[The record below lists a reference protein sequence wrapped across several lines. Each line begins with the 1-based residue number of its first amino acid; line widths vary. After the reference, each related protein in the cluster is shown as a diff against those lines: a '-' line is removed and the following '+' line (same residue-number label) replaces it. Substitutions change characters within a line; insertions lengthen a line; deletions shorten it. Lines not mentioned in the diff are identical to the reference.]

1 MHRGAE
7 VEGALKHRRK
17 ESGHLHSPSLVAI
30 SGDLKEGAMP
40 DLSTLGS
47 QGWLRTAIE
56 LHPGVLLKALR
67 RPLGLAA
74 TDTIEWRSPIR
85 ATGFE
90 EYRDGAAL
98 RLVVKQ
104 KLRRRSLKNFWP
116 ARGPVWDALGVVS
129 GGWPIFVEAKASI
142 AEAVMPVFQA
152 SPESLR
158 LISKSMEE
166 TRKFYAPN
174 ASAGWTR
181 MFYQY
186 TSRLAHHYL
195 LRELNGI
202 ESHLV
207 FLYFL
212 NADVDG
218 GLSSRARWE
227 GAIELVHTA
236 LGLTRFLSE
245 GLHEA
250 FVDVRELS

>member
-1 MHRGAE
+1 M
-7 VEGALKHRRK
+7 
-17 ESGHLHSPSLVAI
+17 
-30 SGDLKEGAMP
+30 
-40 DLSTLGS
+40 
-47 QGWLRTAIE
+47 
-56 LHPGVLLKALR
+56 
-67 RPLGLAA
+67 
-74 TDTIEWRSPIR
+74 
-85 ATGFE
+85 
-90 EYRDGAAL
+90 
-98 RLVVKQ
+98 
-104 KLRRRSLKNFWP
+104 
-116 ARGPVWDALGVVS
+116 VS

-158 LISKSMEE
+158 RISKSMEE

-227 GAIELVHTA
+227 GAIELMHTA

>member
-1 MHRGAE
+1 
-7 VEGALKHRRK
+7 
-17 ESGHLHSPSLVAI
+17 
-30 SGDLKEGAMP
+30 MP
-40 DLSTLGS
+40 DLSTPGS
-47 QGWLRTAIE
+47 QEWLRTAIE
-56 LHPGVLLKALR
+56 LHPDVLLKALR

-85 ATGFE
+85 ATGFK

-98 RLVVKQ
+98 RLVVEQ
-104 KLRRRSLKNFWP
+104 KLRHRSLKEFWP

-129 GGWPIFVEAKASI
+129 GGWPIFVEAKANI
-142 AEAVMPVFQA
+142 AEAVLPDFQA

-158 LISKSMEE
+158 LIGRSMEA
-166 TRKFYAPN
+166 TRKFYAPG
-174 ASAGWTR
+174 APAGWTR

-195 LRELNGI
+195 LREHNGI

-227 GAIELVHTA
+227 GAIDLVHAA

-245 GLHEA
+245 GLHEV
-250 FVDVRELS
+250 FVDVRELSQESTRPYSNPARP